1 MVWDLLFGIGRN
13 GIRADVKNGT
23 RDPLHMTLELMIRVT
38 KVLLDSLS
46 CICVDCSMTSRFKG
60 RLLLSSDD

>member
-23 RDPLHMTLELMIRVT
+23 RDPLQMKLEFMIRVT
-38 KVLLDSLS
+38 KVLLGSLS
-46 CICVDCSMTSRFKG
+46 CI
-60 RLLLSSDD
+60 